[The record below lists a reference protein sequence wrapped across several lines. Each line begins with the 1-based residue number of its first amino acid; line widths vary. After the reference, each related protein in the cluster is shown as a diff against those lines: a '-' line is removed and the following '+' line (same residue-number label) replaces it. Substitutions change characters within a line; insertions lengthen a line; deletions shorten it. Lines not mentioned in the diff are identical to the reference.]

1 MPFLTVNIPVSI
13 TIDGAALARI
23 EGLLSQLIA
32 QGVQIM
38 SAQEDIAAAV
48 AEVKQNMVDQ
58 ADALAVVVAK
68 IAALQE
74 QLANGLSAEQA
85 AGVVAELQGIRDSS
99 QAVEDGL
106 RDAGQ

>member
-1 MPFLTVNIPVSI
+1 MSFLTVNIPVSV
-13 TIDGAALARI
+13 TIDGAALGRI

-32 QGVQIM
+32 QGIQIM

-68 IAALQE
+68 LATLSE
-74 QLANGLSAEQA
+74 QLANGLTPDQT
-85 AGVVAELQGIRDSS
+85 AGVVSELQSIRDSS

-106 RDAGQ
+106 RAAGQ